1 MRSESTAAVPQSAP
15 TPDAR
20 AVLVIEDDDEMRRLL
35 TSVLARDGYPVRP
48 FRDGMEALDYLD
60 TLRIGRHWNDENL
73 GLIVSDVRMPGCS
86 GLDLVDCLRTL
97 DCAVPVILI
106 TAFGDAETH
115 AQARD
120 LGAALLDKPFDMN
133 ELRRVVLSSTRHWS
147 T

>member
-1 MRSESTAAVPQSAP
+1 MTSQSA
-15 TPDAR
+15 ALAQRGALGLGR
-20 AVLVIEDDDEMRRLL
+20 AVLVIEDDDEMRLLL
-35 TSVLARDGYPVRP
+35 TSALVRDGHAVRP

-60 TLRIGRHWNDENL
+60 TLRIGPRWKDEGL

-86 GLDLVDCLRTL
+86 GLELLDCLRTL

-120 LGAALLDKPFDMN
+120 LGAALLLDKPFEMD
-133 ELRRVVLSSTRHWS
+133 ELRRAVRGAVRH
-147 T
+147 